1 MSTPSATSGNPNFDF
16 DHEYIISRCNERG
29 KVVEINNASLNVRAG
44 SKKNCADIARMCMKY
59 EVPIV
64 VDSDSHICFR
74 VGHVEGALEML
85 EEIGFPEEL
94 IINSSM
100 ARLDAYFKGP
110 RHGSVQRRRI
120 RGILMRI
127 GIDLGG
133 TSVKAA
139 LCADDGAILIKQS
152 VPTKTGD
159 PDGLR
164 ADMKQLALAL
174 CASGG
179 VQPDEVESI
188 GIGVPGSYDKP
199 SCTLRFGTNL
209 GMNDVCFAET
219 FQPEFGC
226 AVQLDNDANCAA
238 LGEATAGAGKNVK
251 NMLMVTLGT
260 GVGGG
265 IIIDG
270 KLYTGCNSL
279 AGELG
284 HIVIRQGGEPCG
296 CGRRGCLEAYSS
308 AAALV
313 KFAHRALDAGRRA
326 ACAKTALT
334 STRSTSATR

>member
-1 MSTPSATSGNPNFDF
+1 
-16 DHEYIISRCNERG
+16 
-29 KVVEINNASLNVRAG
+29 
-44 SKKNCADIARMCMKY
+44 
-59 EVPIV
+59 
-64 VDSDSHICFR
+64 
-74 VGHVEGALEML
+74 
-85 EEIGFPEEL
+85 
-94 IINSSM
+94 
-100 ARLDAYFKGP
+100 
-110 RHGSVQRRRI
+110 
-120 RGILMRI
+120 MRI

-139 LCADDGAILIKQS
+139 LCADDGAILIKQG

-270 KLYTGCNSL
+270 RL
-279 AGELG
+279 
-284 HIVIRQGGEPCG
+284 QQPCG
-296 CGRRGCLEAYSS
+296 
-308 AAALV
+308 
-313 KFAHRALDAGRRA
+313 RAGTYRHPAGRRA
-326 ACAKTALT
+326 VRLRPARLSGGLQLGGGPREVRAPGARRRMGEQPARKRL
-334 STRSTSATR
+334 

>member
-1 MSTPSATSGNPNFDF
+1 MANKSLKHIDWALASFHECLFPPADRSIHTAALESILYNPYVNAFGHLGNPNFDF

-44 SKKNCADIARMCMKY
+44 SKKNCADIARLCMKY

-188 GIGVPGSYDKP
+188 GIGVPGSW
-199 SCTLRFGTNL
+199 
-209 GMNDVCFAET
+209 
-219 FQPEFGC
+219 
-226 AVQLDNDANCAA
+226 
-238 LGEATAGAGKNVK
+238 
-251 NMLMVTLGT
+251 
-260 GVGGG
+260 
-265 IIIDG
+265 
-270 KLYTGCNSL
+270 
-279 AGELG
+279 
-284 HIVIRQGGEPCG
+284 RQAPPA
-296 CGRRGCLEAYSS
+296 RSDS
-308 AAALV
+308 A
-313 KFAHRALDAGRRA
+313 R
-326 ACAKTALT
+326 
-334 STRSTSATR
+334 TSA